1 MGARADILVAGG
13 GTGGVAAAL
22 AAARNGRKVILLE
35 ETEWIGGQ
43 FTSQGVP
50 PDEHGW
56 IEEFGCTRSYRAL
69 REGIR
74 DFYRRYYP
82 LRAEYKAQ
90 ARLNPGNGWVSP
102 LCHEPR
108 VSLAVMEAMLAPYVA
123 SGRLEIWRR
132 ASVESL
138 DVDQD
143 RVRAASMRHEG
154 ELKSVEAEFF
164 LDATELGDLLPLA
177 KCEHG
182 SGSPGRPS
190 NNQAFSWCF
199 AMEHH
204 EGQDHRIGKPA
215 RYDYWRDYI
224 PKLNPQWPGPLLSWT
239 VPHPRTME
247 PLHYNFAPH
256 REAPKA
262 FSGLWSYRRLRDRSM
277 YAPGFFASDVCLVNW
292 PLIDYLDGDLITATA
307 EQRARYLKEA
317 REMSLCV
324 FYWMQQQHP
333 GLKLAPHV
341 LGTPDGFALA
351 PYIRESRR
359 IQALKTIT
367 EEEISADHRPGQT
380 HAQAYPDSVG
390 IGYYRIDL
398 HPSAG
403 GDNYVDVPALPFQ
416 IPMQSLIPI
425 RLRNLLPA
433 CKNIG
438 TTHVTN
444 GCYRLHPVE
453 WNIGEAAGLLAHHC
467 LAKGQA
473 AQAAT
478 AQVEEFQGLLHAE
491 GFELA
496 WPRELNLSEGDAHKH
511 AH

>member
-1 MGARADILVAGG
+1 MGTRADLLVSGG

-22 AAARNGRKVILLE
+22 AAARAGRRVILLE
-35 ETEWIGGQ
+35 ESAWIGGQ

-56 IEEFGCTRSYRAL
+56 IEDFGCTASYRVL

-74 DFYRRYYP
+74 DYYRRHYP
-82 LRAEYKAQ
+82 MLPEYAAQ
-90 ARLNPGNGWVSP
+90 PRLNPGNGWVSP

-123 SGRLEIWRR
+123 SGRLEIWRH
-132 ASVESL
+132 ATVSSL
-138 DVDQD
+138 DLDRD
-143 RVRAASMRHEG
+143 RVRAATVSHCG
-154 ELKSVEAEFF
+154 ESKLVEASYF

-177 KCEHG
+177 QCEHE
-182 SGSPGRPS
+182 SGSPGRPA

-204 EGQDHRIGKPA
+204 EGQDHRIAKPS

-224 PKLNPQWPGPLLSWT
+224 PKLNPRWPGPLLSWT

-247 PLHYNFAPH
+247 PLQYRFAPH
-256 REAPKA
+256 QEEPKA
-262 FSGLWSYRRLRDRSM
+262 FSGLWSYRRLRDRSL
-277 YAPGFFASDVCLVNW
+277 YPPGFFPSDICLVNW
-292 PLIDYLDGDLITATA
+292 PLIDYRDGDLITSTP
-307 EQRARYLKEA
+307 EQRAHHLKAA

-324 FYWMQQQHP
+324 FYWMQQQFP

-341 LGTPDGFALA
+341 LGTEDGLALS

-359 IQALKTIT
+359 IQALKTI
-367 EEEISADHRPGQT
+367 EEEEVSAELRPDAT
-380 HAQAYPDSVG
+380 FAEPFADSVG

-416 IPMQSLIPI
+416 IPLRSLVPI
-425 RLRNLLPA
+425 RVSNLLPA
-433 CKNIG
+433 AKNIG
-438 TTHVTN
+438 STHVTN

-453 WNIGEAAGLLAHHC
+453 WNIGEAAALLAAWC
-467 LAKGQA
+467 LENDTVPQSVASKP
-473 AQAAT
+473 
-478 AQVEEFQGLLHAE
+478 ESFQQRLRRE
-491 GFELA
+491 GVELA
-496 WPRELNLSEGDAHKH
+496 WPAQLNLEEGDAHRH

>member
-1 MGARADILVAGG
+1 MSHRTEVLIAGG

-22 AAARNGRKVILLE
+22 AAARHHRRVILLE
-35 ETEWIGGQ
+35 QTKWIGGQ

-56 IEEFGCTRSYRAL
+56 IEDFGCTRSYRAL

-74 DFYRRYYP
+74 DYYRRYYP
-82 LRAEYKAQ
+82 LRAEYKVKTQ
-90 ARLNPGNGWVSP
+90 LNPGNGWVSP

-108 VSLAVMEAMLAPYVA
+108 VSLAVLKSMLAPYIA
-123 SGRLEIWRR
+123 SGRLQVWHH
-132 ASVESL
+132 ATVTAL
-138 DVDQD
+138 DVHHQL
-143 RVRAASMRHEG
+143 VRAAQVNHQG
-154 ELKSVEAEFF
+154 QTKTVEADFF

-177 KCEHG
+177 KCDHQ
-182 SGSPGRPS
+182 SGSPGRPA

-199 AMEHH
+199 AIEHH
-204 EGQDHRIGKPA
+204 DGQDHRIAKPA

-224 PKLNPQWPGPLLSWT
+224 PNLTPAWPGPLLNWT

-247 PLHYNFAPH
+247 TLRYHFAPH
-256 REAPKA
+256 QESPQA
-262 FSGLWSYRRLRDRSM
+262 FSGLWSYRRLRDRSL
-277 YAPGFFASDVCLVNW
+277 YPDGFFPSDICLVNW
-292 PLIDYLDGDLITATA
+292 PLIDYLDGDLITSTP
-307 EQRARYLKEA
+307 EQREQHLQAA

-324 FYWMQQQHP
+324 FYWLQQQHP

-341 LGTPDGFALA
+341 LGTDDGFALA

-367 EEEISADHRPGQT
+367 EQEVSADHRPGAT
-380 HAQAYPDSVG
+380 HAALYPDSVG

-398 HPSAG
+398 HPSHG

-416 IPMQSLIPI
+416 IPLGSLIPI
-425 RLRNLLPA
+425 QTQNLLPA

-453 WNIGEAAGLLAHHC
+453 WNIGEAAGLLAHYC
-467 LAKGQA
+467 LAKKQT
-473 AQAAT
+473 AQSAAT
-478 AQVEEFQGLLHAE
+478 QVEDFQRLLRADGIE
-491 GFELA
+491 VA
-496 WPRELNLSEGDAHKH
+496 WPADLQLAEGDAHKH

>member
-1 MGARADILVAGG
+1 MGARADILITGG

-35 ETEWIGGQ
+35 ETKWIGGQ

-56 IEEFGCTRSYRAL
+56 IEDFGCTRSYRAL

-74 DFYRRYYP
+74 DFYRRFYP
-82 LRAEYKAQ
+82 LRAEYQSQ
-90 ARLNPGNGWVSP
+90 AHLNPGNGWVSP

-108 VSLAVMEAMLAPYVA
+108 VSLAVMEAMLAPYIA
-123 SGRLEIWRR
+123 AGRLAVWNH
-132 ASVESL
+132 AVVTGL
-138 DVDQD
+138 DLQED
-143 RVRAASMRHEG
+143 RIRAAHVLHQGQS
-154 ELKSVEAEFF
+154 KTVEADFF

-177 KCEHG
+177 HCEHE

-199 AMEHH
+199 AMEHY
-204 EGQDHRIGKPA
+204 EGQDHRIPKPD
-215 RYDYWRDYI
+215 RYEYWRDYI
-224 PKLNPQWPGPLLSWT
+224 PNLTPKWPGPLLSWT

-247 PLHYNFAPH
+247 PLNYNFAPH
-256 REAPKA
+256 RESPKA
-262 FSGLWSYRRLRDRSM
+262 FSGLWSYRRLRDCSL
-277 YAPGFFASDVCLVNW
+277 YPSGLFSSDICLVNW
-292 PLIDYLDGDLITATA
+292 PLIDYLDGDLITSSP
-307 EQRARYLKEA
+307 ERRAHHLQAA

-333 GLKLAPHV
+333 GLKLAPHI
-341 LGTPDGFALA
+341 LGTEDGFALA
-351 PYIRESRR
+351 PYVRESRR

-367 EEEISADHRPGQT
+367 EEEVSADHRPGAT
-380 HAQAYPDSVG
+380 HAELYPDSVG

-398 HPSAG
+398 HPTHG

-416 IPMQSLIPI
+416 IPLRSLIPI
-425 RLRNLLPA
+425 RLQNLLPA

-453 WNIGEAAGLLAHHC
+453 WNIGEAAALLAHHC
-467 LAKGQA
+467 LAKKQP
-473 AQAAT
+473 AQAAPGQT
-478 AQVEEFQGLLHAE
+478 EDFQRLLHAE
-491 GFELA
+491 GLELA
-496 WPRELNLSEGDAHKH
+496 WPQHLNLAEGDAHKH